1 MCQVAK
7 ALGRV
12 GETIVDSPGNQQQ
25 PEQRECASDVL
36 NVDET
41 AMLSPEAESV
51 LVRLDRRRMPGDT
64 FGRYRIQKTLGE
76 GAMGSVYLA
85 HDTQL
90 DRKVALKIPKVD
102 AKQDSKFIDR
112 FLREARAAAN
122 LTHPNICPV
131 YDVGEIDGTH
141 FITMA
146 YIQGHTLSHF
156 INAEKP
162 QTDRNVA
169 NVVRKVAHA
178 LHEAHIHGMVHRDV
192 KPGNIMIDQRGE
204 PIVMDF
210 GLARSVD
217 DEEDARLT
225 RDGMILGS
233 PAYMSPEQVEGRQEK
248 IGPTCDIYSLG
259 VILYELLTGRLP
271 YQGSVTS
278 IIAQIV
284 SKPPP
289 HPATV
294 RPDISPGLAEICL
307 RAMARQIAD
316 RYQSM
321 REFAAALTDYL
332 KSKPEVADRAVLF
345 EPISESRSAVPRA
358 TTPGTTTVPSDKI
371 EFLCGCGQRLT
382 AAKRLSG
389 SNVRC
394 PRCAAV
400 LTIPGPKPVQVT
412 CQGCQQQ
419 FMARADLAG
428 KVVKCTACGRPIQV
442 PAVGQKQPVAPQIE
456 VACACGQHF
465 LAASHLAG
473 KRVRCTACGQVLRV
487 PTR

>member
-1 MCQVAK
+1 M
-7 ALGRV
+7 
-12 GETIVDSPGNQQQ
+12 DSSADQRQ
-25 PEQRECASDVL
+25 PEQQERTSDVL

-41 AMLSPEAESV
+41 AMLSPEDESV
-51 LVRLDRRRMPGDT
+51 LVRLGRGRLPGDT

-102 AKQDSKFIDR
+102 AKQDSKFIAR
-112 FLREARAAAN
+112 FLREARAAATLN
-122 LTHPNICPV
+122 HPNICPV

-156 INAEKP
+156 VNADKP
-162 QTDRNVA
+162 LLDRNVA
-169 NVVRKVAHA
+169 NVVRKIANA
-178 LHEAHIHGMVHRDV
+178 LHEAHMHGMVHRDV

-210 GLARSVD
+210 GLARNLD
-217 DEEDARLT
+217 DAEDARLT

-233 PAYMSPEQVEGRQEK
+233 PAYMSPEQVEGRIEN
-248 IGPTCDIYSLG
+248 IGPACDIYSLG
-259 VILYELLTGRLP
+259 VILFELLTGRLP
-271 YQGSVTS
+271 YQGSVAS

-289 HPATV
+289 HPTQF
-294 RPDISPGLAEICL
+294 RPDASPGLSEICL
-307 RAMARQIAD
+307 KAMARDIGE

-321 REFAAALTDYL
+321 REFATALTDYL
-332 KSKPEVADRAVLF
+332 KTKPEGADRSAALEPVSALSRAATKAPAGTAVA
-345 EPISESRSAVPRA
+345 PVP
-358 TTPGTTTVPSDKI
+358 DKI

-389 SNVRC
+389 SMVRC

-419 FMARADLAG
+419 FMARGDLAG

-442 PAVGQKQPVAPQIE
+442 PSVGQKQPALPQIE

-465 LAASHLAG
+465 LAASNLAG
-473 KRVRCTACGQVLRV
+473 KRVRCTACGQILSV
-487 PTR
+487 PKR